1 MSIPLSGAEPAASPA
16 SRVQSLIDITDA
28 LSLIFDEEN
37 TALEARRPYDA
48 ASLQAEKARLAAAYA
63 QSIRDVAADRAGVST
78 VEGSLLLRLREITSV
93 FETRAA
99 RQRSLLENMENVPPA
114 LA

>member
-1 MSIPLSGAEPAASPA
+1 MSISVSGAEPAAGPA

-37 TALEARRPYDA
+37 TALEAQRPHDA
-48 ASLQAEKARLAAAYA
+48 TPLQAEKARLAAAYV
-63 QSIRDVAADRAGVST
+63 QSIRDIAADRAGVST
-78 VEGSLLLRLREITSV
+78 VEDRLLTQLREITST

-99 RQRSLLENMENVPPA
+99 RQKKLLESADGVSIAPK
-114 LA
+114 